1 MFIIFISNFT
11 LNRLNKIANVIKKIC
26 GESKIELAKCLPKGG
41 CTKISVRGRGV
52 SSKTPGKIL
61 FYFPSLVIFLKTGD
75 ISEGGGRSDLIEK
88 I

>member
-1 MFIIFISNFT
+1 MVSQKLSW
-11 LNRLNKIANVIKKIC
+11 LNVCQREGVPKYLSGG
-26 GESKIELAKCLPKGG
+26 GEYPQ
-41 CTKISVRGRGV
+41 
-52 SSKTPGKIL
+52 KTPGKIL